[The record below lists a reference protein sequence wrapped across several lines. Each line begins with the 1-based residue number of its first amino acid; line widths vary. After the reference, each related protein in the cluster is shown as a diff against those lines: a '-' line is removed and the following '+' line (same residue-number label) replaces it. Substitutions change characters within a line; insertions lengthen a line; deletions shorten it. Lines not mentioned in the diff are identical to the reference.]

1 MAEIKSTLDIIMERT
16 KNLTMTDEEKA
27 SVRRKEAEG
36 KVKGWIQKYQD
47 GAIGLDA
54 LKSDFKKEVT
64 EYPEVRQILKS
75 QLLDCVKLN
84 GDNGRILGLL
94 DDILGI
100 SAESIQNIIQSS
112 NRKIDTLRLKRIKG
126 LGEQLKKRKI
136 YGSSVVPNPNHGGKW
151 QESLEKISGIDIDY
165 LLCGHGEIVA
175 GKKEVKAN
183 FQKIKN
189 YWFDYL

>member
-27 SVRRKEAEG
+27 SVRREKAEG

-47 GAIGLDA
+47 GAIGLDT
-54 LKSDFKKEVT
+54 LKSDFEKEVT
-64 EYPEVRQILKS
+64 EYPEVLPILKT

-84 GDNGRILGLL
+84 GDNGRILRLL

-100 SAESIQNIIQSS
+100 SSERIENMIQSS
-112 NRKIDTLRLKRIKG
+112 NRKIDILRIKRIES

-136 YGSSVVPNPNHGGKW
+136 YGSSVVPNPNHGGNW
-151 QESLEKISGIDIDY
+151 QESILEAESDLRKQLKS
-165 LLCGHGEIVA
+165 LV
-175 GKKEVKAN
+175 
-183 FQKIKN
+183 Q
-189 YWFDYL
+189 

>member
-47 GAIGLDA
+47 GALGLDA

-84 GDNGRILGLL
+84 GDNGRILRLL

-151 QESLEKISGIDIDY
+151 QESLLEAESDLRKQLKS
-165 LLCGHGEIVA
+165 L
-175 GKKEVKAN
+175 VK
-183 FQKIKN
+183 
-189 YWFDYL
+189 

>member
-47 GAIGLDA
+47 GAIGLDT

-64 EYPEVRQILKS
+64 EYPEVLRILKT

-84 GDNGRILGLL
+84 GDNGRVLRLL
-94 DDILGI
+94 EDILGI
-100 SAESIQNIIQSS
+100 STERIENIIQSS
-112 NRKIDTLRLKRIKG
+112 NRKMDILRIKRIEG
-126 LGEQLKKRKI
+126 LGEELKERKI
-136 YGSSVVPNPNHGGKW
+136 YGSSVIPNPNHGGNW
-151 QESLEKISGIDIDY
+151 QKSMLEAESDLRKQLKS
-165 LLCGHGEIVA
+165 L
-175 GKKEVKAN
+175 VK
-183 FQKIKN
+183 
-189 YWFDYL
+189 